1 VTTRCALLGYPVE
14 HSRSPAM
21 QNAAFRALGLDW
33 SYEAIA
39 VEPQRFAEVV
49 RDLSERGYA
58 GANVTI
64 PHKLRALELADEV
77 SDVARSVGAANT
89 LTFRAGA
96 VAAHNTDVEG
106 FLAALAEAA
115 PEAPRGMRALV
126 LGAGGAAR
134 AVVYGLLS
142 KGAAIVDVW
151 NRHPARARSLVA
163 DLEPHRGRAA
173 LRAVLDPEASLAD
186 LIVNATSVG
195 MAPHEPLSGAG
206 MPDFKELRISADDL
220 GDRQVIVD
228 LVYRDGDTMLAREAR
243 ARGLRCVDGLEVL
256 VHQGAASFELWTGR
270 SAPLEAMRDGARDGK
285 RSC

>member
-21 QNAAFRALGLDW
+21 HNAAFRALGLDW

-39 VEPQRFAEVV
+39 VEPDRFAAVARGLAEQ
-49 RDLSERGYA
+49 GYA

-64 PHKLRALELADEV
+64 PHKLRALELADQV

-89 LTFRAGA
+89 LTFRGGSI
-96 VAAHNTDVEG
+96 AAHNTDVEG
-106 FLAALAEAA
+106 FLAALTEVA

-134 AVVYGLLS
+134 AVVYALLS
-142 KGAAIVDVW
+142 GRAAIVEVW
-151 NRHPARARSLVA
+151 NRHPARARSLVG
-163 DLEPHRGRAA
+163 DLEPYRGRAA
-173 LRAVLDPEASLAD
+173 LRAVPEPEGSLAD

-195 MAPHEPLSGAG
+195 MAPHEPVRKTGI
-206 MPDFKELRISADDL
+206 PDFKELRLSADDL

-228 LVYRDGDTMLAREAR
+228 LVYRDGDTVLVRTAR
-243 ARGLRCVDGLEVL
+243 ARGLRCVDGLDVL
-256 VHQGAASFELWTGR
+256 VHQGATSFELWTGR
-270 SAPLEAMRDGARDGK
+270 SAPLEAMRDGARDRK
-285 RSC
+285 RPR

>member
-1 VTTRCALLGYPVE
+1 
-14 HSRSPAM
+14 M

-39 VEPQRFAEVV
+39 VEPELFADTV
-49 RDLSERGYA
+49 RDLAEWGYA

-64 PHKLRALELADEV
+64 PHKLRALELADTV
-77 SDVARSVGAANT
+77 TDVARSVGAANT
-89 LTFRAGA
+89 LTFRAGS

-106 FLAALAEAA
+106 FLGALAEAA
-115 PEAPRGMRALV
+115 PGAPRGMRALV

-142 KGAAIVDVW
+142 ERAAIVEVW

-163 DLEPHRGRAA
+163 DLEPHRGNAA

-195 MAPHEPLSGAG
+195 MEAHEGSGKAKI
-206 MPDFKELRISADDL
+206 PDFKELRLSADDFS
-220 GDRQVIVD
+220 DRQVIVD
-228 LVYRDGDTMLAREAR
+228 LVYRDGDTVLVRKAR
-243 ARGLRCVDGLEVL
+243 ARGLRCVGGLEVL
-256 VHQGAASFELWTGR
+256 VYQGAASFELWTGR

-285 RSC
+285 RTR

>member
-21 QNAAFRALGLDW
+21 HNAAFRALGLDW

-39 VEPQRFAEVV
+39 VEPDRFAAVARGLAEQ
-49 RDLSERGYA
+49 GYA

-89 LTFRAGA
+89 LTFRAGSI
-96 VAAHNTDVEG
+96 AAHNTDVEG
-106 FLAALAEAA
+106 FLAALTEVA

-142 KGAAIVDVW
+142 GRAAIVEVW
-151 NRHPARARSLVA
+151 NRHPARARSLVG
-163 DLEPHRGRAA
+163 DLEPYRGRAA
-173 LRAVLDPEASLAD
+173 LRAVPEPEGSLAD

-195 MAPHEPLSGAG
+195 MAPHEPVRKTGI
-206 MPDFKELRISADDL
+206 PDFKELRLSADDL

-228 LVYRDGDTMLAREAR
+228 LVYRDGDTVLVRTAR
-243 ARGLRCVDGLEVL
+243 ARGLRCVDGLDVL
-256 VHQGAASFELWTGR
+256 VHQGATSFELWTGR
-270 SAPLEAMRDGARDGK
+270 SAPLEAMRDGARDRK
-285 RSC
+285 RPR

>member
-1 VTTRCALLGYPVE
+1 VTTRCAVLGYPVE

-39 VEPQRFAEVV
+39 VEPERFSAVV
-49 RDLSERGYA
+49 HELAERGYA

-64 PHKLRALELADEV
+64 PHKLRALELADTV
-77 SDVARSVGAANT
+77 SDVARAVGAANT
-89 LTFRAGA
+89 LSFEAGR

-106 FLAALAEAA
+106 FLGALADVM
-115 PEAPRGMRALV
+115 PEGPDGVRALV

-134 AVVYGLLS
+134 AVVYALLS
-142 KGAAIVDVW
+142 AQAGIVEVW

-163 DLEPHRGRAA
+163 DLQARKGRTT
-173 LRAVLDPEASLAD
+173 LRAVSDPQASLAD

-195 MAPHEPLSGAG
+195 MAPEAPSDRPELA
-206 MPDFKELRISADDL
+206 DFKELRLSADDL
-220 GDRQVIVD
+220 GDRQAIVD
-228 LVYRDGDTMLAREAR
+228 LVYRDGDTVLVRNAR
-243 ARGLRCVDGLEVL
+243 ARGLRCVDGLDIL

-270 SAPLEAMRDGARDGK
+270 SAPLEVMRNGARDRK
-285 RSC
+285 RSH